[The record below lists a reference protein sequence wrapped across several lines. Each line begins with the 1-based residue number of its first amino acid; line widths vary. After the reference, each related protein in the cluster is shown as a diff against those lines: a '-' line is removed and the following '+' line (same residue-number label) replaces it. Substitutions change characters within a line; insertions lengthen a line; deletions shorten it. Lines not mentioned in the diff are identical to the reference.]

1 MSLKYSFIIVEL
13 KKKKFGKIMKG
24 HYSFVTLVAEI
35 TKPSLIG
42 PDPRAQRAQ
51 LALKTLLG
59 LF

>member
-1 MSLKYSFIIVEL
+1 
-13 KKKKFGKIMKG
+13 MKG